1 MKKKIIVCFFG
12 VISRSIRFTN
22 NNFQRNLIDVI
33 KNNNYEVDIYV
44 FNNNVENC
52 IVDEYCVN
60 NNDYKLLNPTFF
72 EEITQKQIDAIID
85 TEITTKNIN
94 CDSGYYRMRKPN
106 SANKVIRNC
115 VRQLYSEEQVGIF
128 IEKNKDKYDAAV
140 VCSADLFLIKPVN
153 IKDIEDSMKSNSKIY
168 TTNCNDGQ
176 GYTNGFYFG
185 LLEPMIKI
193 LKRFSILDKL
203 YPNNK
208 DYEYMLK
215 QSFLQNNLTRC
226 ITKMEFLKIRNN
238 KKFHA
243 GMNIKRK
250 YKRKKYQ
257 LRFEKILGHLNEE
270 LSKCK

>member
-153 IKDIEDSMKSNSKIY
+153 IKDIEDNVLVE
-168 TTNCNDGQ
+168 Q

-250 YKRKKYQ
+250 YKRKKTIK
-257 LRFEKILGHLNEE
+257 RK
-270 LSKCK
+270 